1 METNYKISGDLWYND
16 KCIVSTFPKVA
27 SRMTQ
32 AYFGK
37 AFHYN
42 YSPTTDKLKNNL
54 EIVINDKSSIDYNF
68 EEGVQVIE
76 EAFNKTSD
84 RDIILLYRN
93 PYKRTVSGLYQE
105 FISSFDRY
113 DGSHEYFLKKKDYSK
128 IIEDNFDNPKEIYD
142 FIDIQSVDWDWATI
156 PSSHVFKPLEIKLL
170 KLLLDDF
177 LKTFVEDK
185 EKVVNLNHTRL
196 YLSNLYQIFKEDI
209 LDVSKVKLLD
219 IGEMDVEQVFKKYQS
234 NPKVLDKY
242 RNIKKTIKSTEYKT
256 SWRNVE
262 LNELVE
268 AKLKEPKYQSI
279 LSDVLSEETDIYNYL
294 KTLPNNIKKDII

>member
-1 METNYKISGDLWYND
+1 METNYKISGDLWYNN

-142 FIDIQSVDWDWATI
+142 FIDIQSVDWTWATI

-185 EKVVNLNHTRL
+185 QKVVNLNHTRL

-256 SWRNVE
+256 SWRNIE

>member
-1 METNYKISGDLWYND
+1 METNYKISGDLWYNN

-185 EKVVNLNHTRL
+185 QKVVNLNHTRL

-209 LDVSKVKLLD
+209 LDASKVKLLD

-256 SWRNVE
+256 SWRNIE

>member
-142 FIDIQSVDWDWATI
+142 FIDIQSVDWTWATI

-185 EKVVNLNHTRL
+185 QKVVNLNHTRL

-256 SWRNVE
+256 SWRNIE

>member
-1 METNYKISGDLWYND
+1 METNYGIWGDLWYND

-37 AFHYN
+37 AFRYN
-42 YSPTTDKLKNNL
+42 YSPTTNKLKNNL
-54 EIVINDKSSIDYNF
+54 EIVIKDKSSIDYNF

-105 FISSFDRY
+105 FISSFDTY
-113 DGSHEYFLKKKDYSK
+113 DASHEYFLKKKDYSK

-142 FIDIQSVDWDWATI
+142 FINIQSVDWDWGTI
-156 PSSHVFKPLEIKLL
+156 PSFHVFKPLEIKLL

-219 IGEMDVEQVFKKYQS
+219 IGEIDVEQVFKKYQS

-242 RNIKKTIKSTEYKT
+242 RNIKRTIKSTEYKNP
-256 SWRNVE
+256 WRNVE

>member
-1 METNYKISGDLWYND
+1 METNYKISGDLWYNN

-185 EKVVNLNHTRL
+185 QKVVNLNHTRL

-256 SWRNVE
+256 SWRNIE

>member
-185 EKVVNLNHTRL
+185 QKVVNLNHTRL

-256 SWRNVE
+256 SWRNIE